1 MPAVPAPFDLPA
13 LSRAELAELDRVAIE
28 RYAIPG
34 VVLMENAGRGACE
47 VVLERLAARGSPA
60 GPVGIVCGPGNNG
73 GDGWVVARHLAIAG
87 VEVALAASGPA
98 SALGGDA
105 ATMRAIVDR
114 MRLEV
119 DDLSVEPG
127 PARARERF
135 ERCGLLVDA
144 LLGTGFT
151 GGAVRPTVARAIR
164 WLVELAGP
172 RGARR
177 REVVALDLPSGLDA
191 DLGTAADPAVE
202 ADRTVTFAAP
212 KLGFAAP
219 GAVRWTGEVRLAGIG
234 VPGEIAHDL
243 VARRAGGPPR

>member
-1 MPAVPAPFDLPA
+1 VPVPLAVPA
-13 LSRAELAELDRVAIE
+13 LSRAELAELDRIAIE

-47 VVLERLAARGSPA
+47 VVLERLAARGSRA
-60 GPVGIVCGPGNNG
+60 GPVGVVCGPGNNG
-73 GDGWVVARHLAIAG
+73 GDGWVVARHLANAG
-87 VEVALAASGPA
+87 VEVVLAASGPA

-119 DDLSVEPG
+119 VDLSVEPDLV
-127 PARARERF
+127 RARERF

-144 LLGTGFT
+144 VLGTGFT
-151 GGAVRPTVARAIR
+151 GGAVRPAVARAIR
-164 WLVELAGP
+164 WIVELTGP
-172 RGARR
+172 RGARL

-191 DLGTAADPAVE
+191 DLGTAADPVVE

-212 KLGFAAP
+212 KLGFALP
-219 GAVRWTGEVRLAGIG
+219 GAGRWTGEVRLAGIG
-234 VPGEIAHDL
+234 VPAEIALFL
-243 VARRAGGPPR
+243 VARRAGGQPR